1 MGSDPESVSE
11 RDPGNALFRDDDSG
25 PGSMPNRDSGGGVVL
40 DSGSGAEHDSDRVVI
55 YTDGACAGN
64 PGPGGWGAILL
75 WRGEEKKLQGGEAD
89 TTNNRMELTAA
100 IRALEALK
108 RPCRVELYSDSA
120 YLINAFSLGWVKRWQ
135 AENWRLTAKNPV
147 KNRDLWLRLCE
158 LDRIHRI
165 SWHKVKGHSSD
176 VYNALCDAM
185 AVEEAA
191 KFGLHLT
198 E

>member
-1 MGSDPESVSE
+1 MGSNPESASG
-11 RDPGNALFRDDDSG
+11 RNPGKTSVRDDEIAS
-25 PGSMPNRDSGGGVVL
+25 GSMPDRDP
-40 DSGSGAEHDSDRVVI
+40 GSGAERDSGHVVI

-64 PGPGGWGAILL
+64 PGPGGWAAILL
-75 WRGEEKKLQGGEAD
+75 WKGEEKRLQGGEAD
-89 TTNNRMELTAA
+89 TTNNRMELMAA

-108 RPCRVELYSDSA
+108 RPCLVELYSDSA
-120 YLINAFSLGWVKRWQ
+120 YLVNAFSLGWIVRWQ
-135 AENWRLTAKNPV
+135 EENWRQTKKNPV

-165 SWHKVKGHSSD
+165 SWKKVKGHSSD

-191 KFGLHLT
+191 KFTLGL
-198 E
+198 